1 MMTTAAAYR
10 AAAGEV
16 ELTSTLTKD
25 PGIAAVVAAGERRAV
40 ARIARGYAAAPATIG
55 AVNGSRRHQASIC
68 LDAIPLVAHDV
79 RMTSNRMNWI
89 RATLGAVLATSM
101 MACATTR
108 ATPRAAAAP
117 DDQTLK
123 TRVQTSL
130 MNATGVHGNEVTA
143 EVTQAVATLS
153 GTVHS
158 QAEADAAVAAA
169 RRVDGV
175 KDVRSNLRV
184 Q

>member
-1 MMTTAAAYR
+1 M
-10 AAAGEV
+10 
-16 ELTSTLTKD
+16 
-25 PGIAAVVAAGERRAV
+25 
-40 ARIARGYAAAPATIG
+40 
-55 AVNGSRRHQASIC
+55 
-68 LDAIPLVAHDV
+68 PLVAHDV
-79 RMTSNRMNWI
+79 RMTRNRMNWI
-89 RATLGAVLATSM
+89 RATFAAVLATGM

-108 ATPRAAAAP
+108 ATPHAAAP

-130 MNATGVHGNEVTA
+130 MNAAGVHANEVTA

-158 QAEADAAVAAA
+158 QSEADAAVAAA